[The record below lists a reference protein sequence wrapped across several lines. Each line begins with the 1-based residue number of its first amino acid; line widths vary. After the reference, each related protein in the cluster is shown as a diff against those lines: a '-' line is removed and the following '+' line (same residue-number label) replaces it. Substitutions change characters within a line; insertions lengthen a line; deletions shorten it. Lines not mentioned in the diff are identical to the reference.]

1 MPDLSLR
8 LLGGFVLR
16 TETRPRSLPVRKA
29 QALLAYLAL
38 RAGRAHARET
48 LMHLLWGDTGEKQA
62 RQSLRQTMVR
72 LRRALGVGRR
82 PALIVQGDTITLN
95 PAAITIDVVE
105 LERLVRRGTAA
116 ALESAVA
123 LYQGPLLDG
132 FRIAAP
138 AFEEWLEAER
148 ARVHELALA
157 ALRRVLAG
165 HGRKGRREAAIHVA
179 SRLLALDPL
188 QEDVHRTLMR
198 LYAQQGRRAA
208 ALRQY
213 QACVA
218 AQQREL
224 GVEPEDETKRLY
236 LEILQRTGPSHA
248 RRGLSASG
256 SARAR
261 ASAEAPLIGRGPE
274 LAGLGQHLRAA
285 RGGRGRIVVITG
297 EPGIGK
303 SRLVEELATM
313 ATSDGARVLLGHAY
327 ESDQVLPF
335 RPWMDALRS
344 GRVVSSLAAGD
355 TRSGVVRAELARLF
369 PELGGNDVPPAI
381 TAESHVRLFE
391 ALDALIAELTHAG
404 PLVLIL
410 EDLHWAD
417 DMTLRLLSFVA
428 RGLSDRPVL
437 LLGTLREGDETP
449 AWRRTLGELTV
460 LAHFQQ
466 QALGGLSEAA
476 TADLVRALWR
486 AGKPDAR
493 LADTIRTVWRLS
505 EGSPFV
511 IVETMR
517 AWRDGRLPV
526 AGDGALPQRVRDMI
540 AARLDRLS
548 APAQDLARVAAAF
561 TRDFEFG
568 VLQRAAGLGRRETAE
583 ALEELVRRHIVD
595 AVGERFDF
603 THERIRQAVYHALLG
618 PRRQTIHA
626 AIGDALETVY
636 AGQLDELYDRLAYHF
651 ARADEPARA
660 LAYTVRLADKVA
672 RSYALDEAVRILHG
686 ALAYTDRLPSA
697 ARGRSRLDVIYRLA
711 HVLSLQGRSADARDL
726 LLEHE
731 AVVLG
736 LRDPQLTGVHY
747 FWLAY
752 AHGNL
757 GESEAAYRHAKRAL
771 EEAARSGDEI
781 TMGKASYE
789 LARETYVI
797 GPQREGIAHGRQAV
811 ALLERTDERW
821 WLGQALWTLALL
833 LLHVGDFGPAL
844 ELTERLRDLGESIGE
859 RRLQAYAA
867 AIAGR
872 VYTVM
877 GETEAALAATGHG
890 VALAVDPVT
899 RAITRGYDG
908 IASLEAG
915 DAAQA
920 IARLE
925 EAVAEFGVLG
935 SAGGYRNRQI
945 GSWFIALLAE
955 AYLSRGDV
963 AHAQELT
970 ARARATAAGAGWLVG
985 AGYIERAEARVARA
999 LGRLPDAESS
1009 ARRAIDTF
1017 TTCGATIQLAR
1028 TRLALAEILADLGKA
1043 EAAANELA
1051 VAREV
1056 FLHMRAARLVERADR
1071 LAATLDDDRLR
1082 GAMARSRRGT
1092 AP

>member
-16 TETRPRSLPVRKA
+16 TETRSRSLTVRKA

-62 RQSLRQTMVR
+62 RQNLRQTMVR
-72 LRRALGVGRR
+72 LRRVLGVGRR

-105 LERLVRRGTAA
+105 LERLVRRGTAE

-157 ALRRVLAG
+157 ALRRVLTR
-165 HGRKGRREAAIHVA
+165 HVRKGRLEAAIHVA

-236 LEILQRTGPSHA
+236 LEILQRAGHA
-248 RRGLSASG
+248 RRGVSASG
-256 SARAR
+256 SARTQ
-261 ASAEAPLIGRGPE
+261 ASVEAPLIGRGPE
-274 LAGLGQHLRAA
+274 LAGLGQHLRTA
-285 RGGRGRIVVITG
+285 RGGRGRVVIITG

-313 ATSDGARVLLGHAY
+313 ATNGGARVLLGHAY

-369 PELGGNDVPPAI
+369 PELSGNDVAPVI

-391 ALDALIAELTHAG
+391 ALDALIAELAHAG

-428 RGLSDRPVL
+428 RGLHDRPVV

-449 AWRRTLGELTV
+449 AWRRTLGELMV

-466 QALGGLSEAA
+466 LALGGLSESA
-476 TADLVRALWR
+476 TADLVRALAR

-511 IVETMR
+511 IVETVR
-517 AWRDGRLPV
+517 AWRDGRLPA

-686 ALAYTDRLPSA
+686 ALAHTDRLPSV
-697 ARGRSRLDVIYRLA
+697 ARGRSRLDVVYRLA

-757 GESEAAYRHAKRAL
+757 GESEAGYRHAKRAL

-797 GPQREGIAHGRQAV
+797 GPQREGITHGRQAV

-844 ELTERLRDLGESIGE
+844 ELTERLRELGESIGE

-877 GETEAALAATGHG
+877 GETEAALAATAHG
-890 VALAVDPVT
+890 IALAMDPVT

-908 IASLEAG
+908 IAYLEAG

-920 IARLE
+920 VARLE
-925 EAVAEFGVLG
+925 EAVAELGALG
-935 SAGGYRNRQI
+935 SGGGYRNRQI

-985 AGYIERAEARVARA
+985 TGYIERAEARVARA
-999 LGRLPDAESS
+999 LGQLPEAESS
-1009 ARRAIDTF
+1009 ARQAIDTF
-1017 TTCGATIQLAR
+1017 TACGAATQLAR

-1043 EAAANELA
+1043 DAAANELA
-1051 VAREV
+1051 VAREA

-1071 LAATLDDDRLR
+1071 LAATLGLPFADRR
-1082 GAMARSRRGT
+1082 
-1092 AP
+1092 